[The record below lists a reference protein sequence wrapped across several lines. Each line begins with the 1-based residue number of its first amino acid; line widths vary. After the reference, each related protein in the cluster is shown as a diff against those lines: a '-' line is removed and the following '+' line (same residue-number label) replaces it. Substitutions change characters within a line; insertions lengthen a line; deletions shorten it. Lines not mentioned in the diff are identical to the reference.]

1 MNPDDITL
9 TDTTQQFEYEK
20 FSREIEE
27 CNDVEM
33 LQEMCKFLLKLE
45 MKTRSN
51 YSVMI
56 QDLLPDLSTPT
67 Q

>member
-1 MNPDDITL
+1 MNPDDIIL
-9 TDTTQQFEYEK
+9 TNTSQQFEYEK

-51 YSVMI
+51 NSVMI